1 MCHFFCIFAPVILES
16 RTLFAHF
23 PTTNLH
29 LGTEKNERLY
39 ILKEIRHSGVGS
51 PLRYRG
57 SARPVVGMVVCAVLF
72 VRTLKQISLR
82 VCEAKRETINV
93 RANEKNWFIIQHFS
107 VGSHIN

>member
-1 MCHFFCIFAPVILES
+1 MCHLFCIFTPVILEL

-29 LGTEKNERLY
+29 LGTEKNERIY

-57 SARPVVGMVVCAVLF
+57 SARPDRGNGGVCAF
-72 VRTLKQISLR
+72 FMS
-82 VCEAKRETINV
+82 
-93 RANEKNWFIIQHFS
+93 
-107 VGSHIN
+107 

>member
-1 MCHFFCIFAPVILES
+1 MCQLFCIFAPVILKS

-29 LGTEKNERLY
+29 LGTEKNEQFY

-57 SARPVVGMVVCAVLF
+57 SARPVVGMVVCAVSIF
-72 VRTLKQISLR
+72 KKIGRAFPKKRCQILK
-82 VCEAKRETINV
+82 
-93 RANEKNWFIIQHFS
+93 
-107 VGSHIN
+107 

>member
-1 MCHFFCIFAPVILES
+1 VILES

-29 LGTEKNERLY
+29 LGTEKNERIY

-57 SARPVVGMVVCAVLF
+57 SARPVVGMVVCAVSIF
-72 VRTLKQISLR
+72 KKIG
-82 VCEAKRETINV
+82 
-93 RANEKNWFIIQHFS
+93 RAFH
-107 VGSHIN
+107 